1 MNFAFQ
7 FDEYLLKRQV
17 LALTGVLRIY
27 NSQGQLVLFCQQK
40 IFKLKEDIR
49 VYSDETKTNELLNSH
64 ARQILDFSAYYEV
77 LDSQYSTKIGGL
89 RRKGFS
95 SMMQDEVELF
105 DGQDISLG
113 ILKEDSLTQALL
125 RRMLLGSLLPQN
137 YDLYFSNER
146 VADYK
151 QRFNP
156 FRYELD
162 LDFKMDDEHK
172 LDRRLGIAAAI
183 LLATIEG
190 HQHKGASYHG
200 ISTTL

>member
-49 VYSDETKTNELLNSH
+49 VYSDETKTNELLNIH

-95 SMMQDEVELF
+95 SMIQDEWELF

-156 FRYELD
+156 FRYELG

-190 HQHKGASYHG
+190 HQHK
-200 ISTTL
+200 